1 MINKA
6 KGIYLFLIFLL
17 FSESLLSQ
25 GIPDYKEA
33 PDPHP
38 DRNAK
43 WDQAAKGLHAS
54 LANPLLK
61 FSKGAIPLIQTEET
75 WNAQGWKG
83 ERVFTQ
89 IILWSADSIEK
100 IECKFSDFKSASSKI
115 LPGTIAK
122 ARFVRNVLTDEFGG
136 GCDKRK
142 PEDFQVSLVSD
153 VLDNINYISV
163 SPQTSRPLW
172 LTIDIPS
179 AAKPGIYNATLRLLI
194 KSKVYKEFNI
204 VMEVIDQQLP
214 VAADWKFYLDMW
226 QNPYAVSRYHQVK
239 PWSKEH
245 WRLLKPLMLM
255 LANAGQKTI
264 TTTINKRPWGTQT
277 EDPYES
283 MVTWV
288 KKIDGTWAYDYSI
301 FDKWVNFMIGLGIKK
316 QINCY
321 SMVPWGNEFYY
332 FDEKKNKEIKVEA
345 LPGSAAYIKLLTPF
359 LKSFKNHLVKKGWNK
374 IALLAMD
381 ERQPEQMKAMLD
393 LVNKIAPE
401 FGISL
406 ADDHKSYKLYPDQLK
421 DLSISFGNTIE
432 EADLNYRKKN
442 KMISTFYVSCQH
454 AFPNIHTFSSPS
466 EAVFLPW
473 YAMAVNLDGF
483 LYWAYNNW
491 VTNPLVDSRFRT
503 WPAGDTYVVY
513 PDARSSIRFEMLRD
527 GIEDAEKI
535 RILRKKFISENQTDK
550 LRMLNDLV
558 ASFNVKDRPAQLDEM
573 VQSAKEKLNN
583 LSK

>member
-1 MINKA
+1 MIKRM
-6 KGIYLFLIFLL
+6 KGLYLFWIFILISKL
-17 FSESLLSQ
+17 LLSQ
-25 GIPDYKEA
+25 VGSNYQEA
-33 PDPHP
+33 GDPHP
-38 DRNAK
+38 DTNAR
-43 WDQAAKGLHAS
+43 WNQIPGGLHAS
-54 LANPLLK
+54 FANPLLK
-61 FSKGAIPLIQTEET
+61 FSKGAIPLLQTKET

-89 IILWSADSIEK
+89 IILWSADSIDE
-100 IECKFSDFKSASSKI
+100 IECKFSDFVSTSAKK
-115 LPGTIAK
+115 LPGTIVK
-122 ARFVRNVLTDEFGG
+122 TQFVRNVLTDEFGG

-153 VLDNINYISV
+153 VLDNSKYISL
-163 SPQTSRPLW
+163 SPQTSRPVW
-172 LTIDIPS
+172 VIIDIPS
-179 AAKPGIYNATLRLLI
+179 DAKPGIYNSTLTLLI
-194 KSKVYKEFNI
+194 KSKVYTAFNI

-214 VAADWKFYLDMW
+214 APADWKFYLDMW
-226 QNPYAVSRYHQVK
+226 QNPYAVARYHQVK
-239 PWSKEH
+239 PWSKKH
-245 WRLLKPLMLM
+245 WQFLKQLMLM

-264 TTTINKRPWGTQT
+264 TATVNKQPWGTQT

-288 KKIDGTWAYDYSI
+288 KKTNGTWVYDYFV
-301 FDKWVNFMIGLGIKK
+301 FDKWVNFMMGLGIKK

-332 FDEKKNKEIKVEA
+332 LDEQKNKEIKIEA
-345 LPGSAAYIKLLTPF
+345 IPGSPEYINLLTPF
-359 LKSFKNHLVKKGWNK
+359 LKSFKAHLLKKGWYK
-374 IALLAMD
+374 IARLAMD
-381 ERQPEQMKAMLD
+381 ERQPEQMKSMLN

-432 EADLNYRKKN
+432 EADLKYRKKN

-454 AFPNIHTFSSPS
+454 PFPNIHTFSSPS
-466 EAVFLPW
+466 EAVFIPW
-473 YAMAVNLDGF
+473 CAMAANLDGF

-491 VTNPLVDSRFRT
+491 VINPLVDSRFRT

-535 RILRKKFISENQTDK
+535 RLLRTKFISKNQTGK
-550 LRMLNDLV
+550 LRMLNELV
-558 ASFNVKDRPAQLDEM
+558 ASFNVKERPVQMDEM
-573 VQSAKEKLNN
+573 IQSAQKQLND

>member
-89 IILWSADSIEK
+89 IILWSADSIEN

-359 LKSFKNHLVKKGWNK
+359 LKCFKNHLVKKGWNK

-527 GIEDAEKI
+527 GIEDAEK
-535 RILRKKFISENQTDK
+535 DK
-550 LRMLNDLV
+550 NIEEEIY
-558 ASFNVKDRPAQLDEM
+558 K
-573 VQSAKEKLNN
+573 
-583 LSK
+583 